1 MDPRS
6 LALLGA
12 RLLVAQLFLLG
23 SAQKW
28 LDPMKVEDLL
38 AGRGWPEALI
48 WPALAFN
55 LAAGLLLALGL
66 WTRPLGLLLAAYC
79 AVTSLFHFIPS
90 DGWQMS
96 IFVKNWAIAGG
107 CLAIAASGPG
117 RYALSGR
124 RARSRGR
131 APG

>member
-1 MDPRS
+1 MDLRS
-6 LALLGA
+6 FALLLA

-28 LDPMKVEDLL
+28 LDPGTVEDLL
-38 AGRGWPEALI
+38 AGRGLPPALI

-55 LAAGLLLALGL
+55 LSGGTLLALGV
-66 WTRPLGLLLAAYC
+66 WTRPLAALLAAYC
-79 AVTSLFHFIPS
+79 AATSLFHYIPS

-107 CLAIAASGPG
+107 CLAIAAAGPG
-117 RYALSGR
+117 RWALR
-124 RARSRGR
+124 
-131 APG
+131 PD